1 MVSRPTKLYPLAN
14 ITTIFKNKGS
24 RMDMKNDSGIFILT
38 VLKKMLDK
46 FIYFDNYEQI
56 DANTSDS
63 NIGSRRNRN
72 IKDHLLVH
80 HGVINSV
87 IYGNEECIDLP
98 IYEQAFDSLWLEDC
112 LNDIFDTLP
121 EENRNDKIALL
132 HNSNQVNLIAVK
144 TAAGLTEHVN
154 IPNKVQQGGTW
165 GSLLFSNTIDTL
177 GKKCRKRGEYYYLYK
192 KTSRIFPLN

>member
-1 MVSRPTKLYPLAN
+1 M
-14 ITTIFKNKGS
+14 
-24 RMDMKNDSGIFILT
+24 
-38 VLKKMLDK
+38 
-46 FIYFDNYEQI
+46 
-56 DANTSDS
+56 SDS
-63 NIGSRRNRN
+63 IIGAHRNRN
-72 IKDHLLVH
+72 IKDHLLVL